1 MSTLQ
6 LSVAIG
12 DYDRNRPLI
21 DGRVRIDGVD
31 PVFMTLSPE
40 EIFFRAF
47 RHQAFDVCELSFGSY
62 VVSVDRGEPHYV
74 AVPAFLSRAFRH
86 TSILI
91 RTDRGITR
99 PEDLKGRRIGIAEY
113 QLSANIWARA
123 LLEDEYGV
131 RPSDIRW
138 VRGGMERP
146 GRLEKIRLRLPDDV
160 SVEDAPENRS
170 LNEMLEAGDIDGFI
184 GPRTLSCFDRGHP
197 AIGRLFRD
205 SVAAASEYYR
215 RTGIF
220 PIMHLL
226 GVRRRL
232 AVAHPWL
239 PDALFKAFSAS
250 KRVALEHLGDTSA
263 TKVTL
268 PFVEEQLA
276 NARDLLGVD
285 FWSYGVPPNR
295 AALEAFLDHHHR
307 QGLSSRRIAVD
318 ELFHPST
325 LESFSI

>member
-1 MSTLQ
+1 MPQLQ
-6 LSVAIG
+6 LSFAIG

-21 DGRVRIDGVD
+21 DRRVPIDGVD

-62 VVSVDRGEPHYV
+62 VVSVDKDDSHYI

-91 RTDRGITR
+91 RTDRGIER

-113 QLSANIWARA
+113 QLSANVWARGI
-123 LLEDEYGV
+123 LQDDYGV
-131 RPSDIRW
+131 QPSDIQW
-138 VRGGMERP
+138 VRGGMETPERP
-146 GRLEKIRLRLPDDV
+146 EKIKLQLPDDIQI
-160 SVEDAPENRS
+160 ENAAPSRS
-170 LNEMLEAGDIDGFI
+170 LNSLLAEGEIDGFI
-184 GPRTLSCFDRGHP
+184 GPRTLSCFDSGHP
-197 AIGRLFRD
+197 HVGRLFTNSIED
-205 SVAAASEYYR
+205 GSEYYR
-215 RTGIF
+215 RTGVF

-226 GVRRRL
+226 GVRRSL
-232 AVAHPWL
+232 AEQHPWL
-239 PDALFKAFSAS
+239 PNALLKAFTDS
-250 KRVALEHLGDTSA
+250 KNLAIEHLKDTSA

-276 NARDLLGVD
+276 TAKKLLGDD
-285 FWSYGVPPNR
+285 FWSYGVPNNR
-295 AALEAFLDHHHR
+295 ATLDAFLDQHHR
-307 QGLSSRRIAVD
+307 QGLSSRRILIK

-325 LESFSI
+325 LESYSI